1 MALKDEIVEI
11 TVQAITGTRE
21 GVGKQRFYELSQ
33 FVGLLI
39 KLKENDLSPELIG
52 DPMLNDRLK
61 IGVSAVLSATTKTG
75 GEGGIEWKIVKLSG
89 NYSREQQTGASIS
102 AEMEFSSKNAPDF
115 SEVKIL
121 SVDDLKKLAEIV
133 NAE

>member
-1 MALKDEIVEI
+1 MTLKDEIVQI
-11 TVQAITGTRE
+11 TVETIAGTRE
-21 GVGKQRFYELSQ
+21 GVGKQRFVELSK
-33 FVGLLI
+33 FVDLII
-39 KLKENDLSPELIG
+39 KLKQAELSPELIG

-61 IGVSAVLSATTKTG
+61 LTVSAVLSATTKTG
-75 GEGGIEWKIVKLSG
+75 GEGGIEWKIIKLSG